1 MDEALKLA
9 DRIVLMKNGNIV
21 QVGEPEELIRNP
33 VNDFVREFI
42 GEKHILRHPEDVSV
56 EEIMLKTPV
65 VGELQMGLAKA
76 LQKMQEYKV
85 NTLLIVDNTN
95 KLIGILPMKA
105 AQQGIRS
112 GNKLKAKDLL
122 EPVRVSVTPQDTV
135 LYAARQLDVSDFGF
149 IPVIDENRNLKGLLN
164 YACLVNTFVD
174 VIWSNNDSINKKEET
189 DHGYNLTESMDNIS
203 AAR

>member
-1 MDEALKLA
+1 
-9 DRIVLMKNGNIV
+9 
-21 QVGEPEELIRNP
+21 
-33 VNDFVREFI
+33 
-42 GEKHILRHPEDVSV
+42 
-56 EEIMLKTPV
+56 
-65 VGELQMGLAKA
+65 
-76 LQKMQEYKV
+76 MQECKV